1 MRRLLGVVLLLAW
14 AASAAAQTTT
24 TFTDRLVLAD
34 PPAKSS
40 ETACLWRDASTGM
53 VAAGA
58 CPTGTVT
65 SVGLSLPGIFS
76 VSGSPVTGAG
86 TLTASLVSQ
95 SANLVWA
102 APNGSSGV
110 PSFRSLVDADI
121 PDNLTLGTVSGNPS
135 FTGNVTIGDATS
147 DTLTAT
153 ARLASDLTPSTNYA
167 RNLGTV
173 ALKYLSLHAAELQV
187 DTLVAQDVMATV
199 GGRVLVAPTTILT
212 ADLSSGAT
220 SITVKHN
227 NLSTGDRVYLEGN
240 GQVEALAITS
250 GASGSAGAYV
260 YSVTRNLDGTGA
272 DTWYAGDAVVSTTP
286 GFIDIYSTR
295 GVKAGTEIGP
305 TIVGNV
311 RLSSTWND
319 WAPRW
324 AIGQLQGL
332 YGYGASTYGA
342 AFGDP
347 AGSHVTIDATNGIRF
362 RQSATVL
369 GTLAS
374 SEWVL
379 GSTSTENVR
388 ITSSALEMRDGTT
401 VRASLDGSTLTLGS
415 ASTENVQV
423 TSSGISLR
431 YGSTTHA
438 SLVGST
444 LTLGLMSALN
454 TGRVVIDSDSVDV
467 QWKNGSGVTETP
479 FSVDTS
485 SGTTRLV
492 LRGLQVEGST
502 GRSLRGVSD
511 GDVKFEC
518 TGSVC
523 AVTIGSQG
531 VGPTIIQGGVLR
543 PLTSGQTLG
552 DSTNKWAN
560 VHLNLPSGGTTFTYA
575 VVGDPSTPSQLSYYS
590 RAEETIT
597 IAGCAMTFRHGLLIN
612 KSGCS

>member
-1 MRRLLGVVLLLAW
+1 MRRLLTAWLLLAL
-14 AASAAAQTTT
+14 AATAAAQTTT

-40 ETACLWRDASTGM
+40 ETACLWRDSTTGM
-53 VAAGA
+53 VATGA

-76 VSGSPVTGAG
+76 VSGSPVTTSG

-95 SANLVWA
+95 TQNLVWA
-102 APNGSSGV
+102 SPNGSSGA
-110 PSFRSLVDADI
+110 PTFRALADADV

-135 FTGNVTIGDATS
+135 FTGNVTLGDATA
-147 DTLTAT
+147 DTVALTG
-153 ARLASDLTPSTNYA
+153 RLASDVVPSSGYS
-167 RNLGTV
+167 RSLGAAT
-173 ALKYLSLHAAELQV
+173 LKLLAVHAAELQV

-199 GGRVLVAPTTILT
+199 GGRVLVAPTTVLT

-227 NLSTGDRVYLEGN
+227 NLANGDRVYLEGN

-295 GVKAGTEIGP
+295 GVKAGTELGP

-324 AIGQLQGL
+324 ALGQLQGL

-347 AGSHVTIDATNGIRF
+347 SGSHVTIDATNGIRF
-362 RQSATVL
+362 RQSTTVL

-379 GSTSTENVR
+379 GNTATENVR
-388 ITSSALEMRDGTT
+388 ITSTALEMRDGTT

-492 LRGLQVEGST
+492 LRGLQVGGT
-502 GRSLRGVSD
+502 NGRSLRGLDD

-518 TGSVC
+518 TGAVC

-531 VGPTIIQGGVLR
+531 VGPTIIQGRVLR
-543 PLTSGQTLG
+543 PLTSDQTLG
-552 DSTNKWAN
+552 DATNKWDN
-560 VHLNLPSGGTTFTYA
+560 IHLNLPSGSTTYTYA
-575 VVGDPSTPSQLSYYS
+575 VVGDPTTPSKLAYYS